1 MLEPKDQKEPIE
13 TASGTT
19 SDDNSNSGPFAYI
32 ITGVTL
38 VVVLLLSLLAT
49 ACMSFVISTGAASAG
64 SGTGSGG
71 TMTYPGPGT
80 QPHGYDYYNDPD
92 LDELLE
98 QYLGPEY
105 GGGNSGTH
113 QNNGGH
119 SETGTVDIA
128 TALDFDLAPY
138 SVTIDSELSASAYAG
153 TNSEVRTFVR
163 DLVTKDREYATR
175 VSQALLDAT
184 SEDASRAE
192 YLASAKATCTE
203 ARDTLGAMEVPAGD
217 QNDGTTKDALGT
229 AKSEAV
235 HRWELIEAEI
245 DLITKSDKIDT
256 KALWDADDKV
266 VSSTESAADL
276 LADAMSAST
285 DRK

>member
-32 ITGVTL
+32 VTGVTL
-38 VVVLLLSLLAT
+38 VVVLLLSLLAS
-49 ACMSFVISTGAASAG
+49 ACMSFVISTGAGNAG
-64 SGTGSGG
+64 AGG
-71 TMTYPGPGT
+71 TMTHPGPGT
-80 QPHGYDYYNDPD
+80 QPNGYDYYGDPD

-98 QYLGPEY
+98 QYLGQEY
-105 GGGNSGTH
+105 GNGGTGTH

-119 SETGTVDIA
+119 AETGAVDIA

-153 TNSEVRTFVR
+153 TNSAVRTFVR
-163 DLVTKDREYATR
+163 DLVTKDREYAMR
-175 VSQALLDAT
+175 VSQALLDAA

-192 YLASAKATCTE
+192 YLASAKAACAE
-203 ARDTLGAMEVPAGD
+203 ARDTLGAVEVPASD
-217 QNDGTTKDALGT
+217 QDDGATKDALGT

-235 HRWELIEAEI
+235 HRWELIEAEV
-245 DLITKSDKIDT
+245 DLISKSDKVDT
-256 KALWDADDKV
+256 SALWEADDKV
-266 VSSTESAADL
+266 VSSTESVADM

-285 DRK
+285 GRK

>member
-19 SDDNSNSGPFAYI
+19 SEDNSNSGPFAYVVAGI
-32 ITGVTL
+32 TL

-49 ACMSFVISTGAASAG
+49 ACMSFVISTGAANANA
-64 SGTGSGG
+64 GG
-71 TMTYPGPGT
+71 TMTYPGPGS
-80 QPHGYDYYNDPD
+80 QPYGYDYGDPD

-98 QYLGPEY
+98 QYLGQEY
-105 GGGNSGTH
+105 GNMNSHTQ
-113 QNNGGH
+113 QNNGNH
-119 SETGTVDIA
+119 TGTGSVDVP

-153 TNSEVRTFVR
+153 TNSAVRTFVR
-163 DLVTKDREYATR
+163 DLVTKDREFATR
-175 VSQALLDAT
+175 VSQALNDAA
-184 SEDASRAE
+184 SDDASRAE
-192 YLASAKATCTE
+192 YLASAKATCAE
-203 ARDTLGAMEVPAGD
+203 AREALGAMEVPAGD

-235 HRWELIEAEI
+235 HRWELIEAEV
-245 DLITKSDKIDT
+245 DLISKSDKVDT
-256 KALWDADDKV
+256 SALWDADDKV
-266 VSSTESAADL
+266 VSTTESAADL

-285 DRK
+285 GRK

>member
-32 ITGVTL
+32 VTGITLTAVL
-38 VVVLLLSLLAT
+38 VLSLLAT
-49 ACMSFVISTGAASAG
+49 GCMAFVIGLGSTSDTTG
-64 SGTGSGG
+64 GTG
-71 TMTYPGPGT
+71 TYPGPT
-80 QPHGYDYYNDPD
+80 AQPYGNDYTYNDPY

-98 QYLGPEY
+98 QYLGDQY
-105 GGGNSGTH
+105 GTGHSNTQ
-113 QNNGGH
+113 QNNSGH
-119 SETGTVDIA
+119 SETGSVDIA

-184 SEDASRAE
+184 SEGASSAE
-192 YLASAKATCTE
+192 YLANAKKTCAE
-203 ARDTLGAMEVPAGD
+203 AREALGGMEVPTAGQD
-217 QNDGTTKDALGT
+217 NGATKDALGT

-245 DLITKSDKIDT
+245 DLITKSDKVDT
-256 KALWDADDKV
+256 KALWEADDKV

-285 DRK
+285 GRK